1 MKKLLHC
8 DFFACRN
15 CYNYGAKKK
24 ARQVIAV
31 NNADIRGAQTDHDGI
46 EQVRRELARLYL
58 SGADYETLR
67 RLTDLC

>member
-1 MKKLLHC
+1 M
-8 DFFACRN
+8 
-15 CYNYGAKKK
+15 
-24 ARQVIAV
+24 IAV

-67 RLTDLC
+67 RLTDRVDIHTVQQAAKAAG